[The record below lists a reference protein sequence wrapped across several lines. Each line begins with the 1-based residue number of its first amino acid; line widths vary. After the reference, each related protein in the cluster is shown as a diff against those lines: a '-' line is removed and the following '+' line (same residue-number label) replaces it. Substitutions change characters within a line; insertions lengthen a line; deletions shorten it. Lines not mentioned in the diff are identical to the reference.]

1 MIAFCVPESFDVLA
15 IPSGWD
21 VFQYQGWLYRRH
33 STLRNG
39 FSVETFYREKWI
51 GQS

>member
-21 VFQYQGWLYRRH
+21 VFQYQGWLYRRRH
-33 STLRNG
+33 DG
-39 FSVETFYREKWI
+39 GWQYTFYREKWI
-51 GQS
+51 GQL

>member
-1 MIAFCVPESFDVLA
+1 MIAFRVPESFDVLA

-21 VFQYQGWLYRRH
+21 VFQYQGWLYRR
-33 STLRNG
+33 TAGVNG
-39 FSVETFYREKWI
+39 IYTFYREKYI